1 MSKNIDLKMVYK
13 FTNKYE
19 NLKEEGVIS
28 EQDFKNILSLLDQLE
43 QIESDKLDQLLKD
56 IT

>member
-19 NLKEEGVIS
+19 NLKEEGIIS
-28 EQDFKNILSLLDQLE
+28 DEDFQKILSLLDQLE
-43 QIESDKLDQLLKD
+43 QIESKKLNQLLED